1 MFIFTLLYG
10 LSKGFEALQ
19 KSVNKLISSLRP
31 GSARKG
37 LTKWQGTLAP
47 DGLNSQIYTEKHHLS
62 HGVSQTWEL
71 KFKVG
76 LDYEQIL
83 TKISVVLLGR

>member
-1 MFIFTLLYG
+1 MFIFTFLYG

-19 KSVNKLISSLRP
+19 KSVNQLISSLRP
-31 GSARKG
+31 GSVQKG
-37 LTKWQGTLAP
+37 LMKWQGTLAR

-62 HGVSQTWEL
+62 HGASQIWEL
-71 KFKVG
+71 KFKVV

>member
-37 LTKWQGTLAP
+37 LTK
-47 DGLNSQIYTEKHHLS
+47 
-62 HGVSQTWEL
+62 
-71 KFKVG
+71 
-76 LDYEQIL
+76 
-83 TKISVVLLGR
+83 

>member
-31 GSARKG
+31 GSVQKE
-37 LTKWQGTLAP
+37 LTKWQGTFAG
-47 DGLNSQIYTEKHHLS
+47 DGLNSQIYTEKYHLS
-62 HGVSQTWEL
+62 HGVSQIWEL
-71 KFKVG
+71 KFKVV